1 MIAIGFDCSEDIW
14 RMVVLRMAGARR
26 EVLFAGSLAA
36 HEREAGAEG
45 SALAAWLRAAGGGNS
60 RVAVS
65 LPTSGCAFKTASL
78 PPGKPSEI
86 EQVIRFEA
94 ENQFPLPLPELIWG
108 YALADE
114 PSGRRHAVI
123 AGARRGVVEERVTL
137 CQMAG
142 VTPTL
147 ILPAAI
153 AAAATLERDDSIHAV
168 VHAGAAWSD
177 LCLYAGARL
186 LSCRS
191 VSAGNPADTGWA
203 ESIARELR
211 PWMVTYY
218 GMTQILILGLAN
230 ESLARRLTQAT
241 AGIPVRVGDPWQA
254 IEDPRSLLPS
264 LEEPPAVFATAIGLA
279 ESIFSAHAGINL
291 LPGEIHEAAKQRR
304 TTLGTITVLVALIL
318 LLMPVL
324 MLGYLSQRVR
334 QVEAA
339 FLQREVTISKAP
351 PAQAQQAITTLLPS
365 VKAGGNQGDV
375 LMLMDLAAHLTHLQV
390 AGAAMSPDALTVAK
404 HPAEVNAAAD
414 ILRSVKSPDGHPL
427 DLLSILSSKLPAG
440 VTLTDF
446 SYTREKSIILL
457 GNAKS
462 NTLVATAVL
471 ALDQSKA
478 PDQSK
483 LFDNVMLNY
492 SNQVSDANAVVN
504 PNAGNST
511 AKLQS
516 AVARGFDF
524 QITCTLPA
532 GNDLTLGNGKKT
544 RTTPQGTVNQ

>member
-446 SYTREKSIILL
+446 SYTREKSINLL